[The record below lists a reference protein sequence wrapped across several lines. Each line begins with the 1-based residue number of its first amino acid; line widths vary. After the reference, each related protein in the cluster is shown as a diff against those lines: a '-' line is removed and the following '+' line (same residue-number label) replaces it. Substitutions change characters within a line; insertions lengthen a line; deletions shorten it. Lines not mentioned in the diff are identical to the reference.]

1 MTFSERVKNEIL
13 KTPLKE
19 PCCRLAALSAF
30 IRGAGT
36 IAVRSGILG
45 FEVVTENRAACEY
58 FPDIIRELYG
68 ETAEITET
76 GDKLKNR
83 KKYMLSL
90 ISEKSFGILKE
101 LGIVF
106 LSDGAPAI
114 NLGIDKYL
122 IENEC
127 CKKAYIIGAFIGSGS
142 VTVPKKDGRS
152 QTGYH
157 LEFVFSK
164 YQTAEDF
171 TDLLCET
178 GFMPRLIER
187 KESFV
192 IYFKTS
198 DEICDLLAFMN
209 ARNCYFSLN
218 ELIIEKDLRND
229 TNRRINCEMANI
241 EKQVEASIGR
251 INAIS
256 VIEETIGLDELS
268 APLRAVA
275 IARMNNP
282 DASMSELASIA
293 GITKSCLNHRLRK
306 LSEIAENLSK

>member
-1 MTFSERVKNEIL
+1 
-13 KTPLKE
+13 
-19 PCCRLAALSAF
+19 
-30 IRGAGT
+30 
-36 IAVRSGILG
+36 
-45 FEVVTENRAACEY
+45 
-58 FPDIIRELYG
+58 
-68 ETAEITET
+68 
-76 GDKLKNR
+76 
-83 KKYMLSL
+83 
-90 ISEKSFGILKE
+90 
-101 LGIVF
+101 
-106 LSDGAPAI
+106 
-114 NLGIDKYL
+114 
-122 IENEC
+122 
-127 CKKAYIIGAFIGSGS
+127 
-142 VTVPKKDGRS
+142 
-152 QTGYH
+152 
-157 LEFVFSK
+157 
-164 YQTAEDF
+164 
-171 TDLLCET
+171 
-178 GFMPRLIER
+178 
-187 KESFV
+187 
-192 IYFKTS
+192 
-198 DEICDLLAFMN
+198 MN